1 MATDFK
7 SPLGLLDYL
16 VPDQIEKM
24 AISGFAQPLTPEQLA
39 KENDAQRKAR
49 LTQYGSFTPDID
61 PNNPTGLSNIQTL
74 LGNAYMPQVMNY
86 GAGKGPSNKQ
96 MIDAAILRAGLEL
109 GKGRLPGENFGV
121 ALNRGMEAFGA
132 PAKTLTDA
140 QAAAA
145 KAAAATAKGIRP
157 QVSITTPKL
166 FVFKNV
172 ASNLFDNNE
181 IFRKTVELLTDDG
194 IFRMKSP
201 AIQAL
206 AGNAISYQSEFGGSI
221 ENAIMKSA
229 EGMLNLKTTGETNSN
244 PNDSANSNSNSSN
257 LATPDLSNIEIK

>member
-1 MATDFK
+1 MAKDNDNEIPYE
-7 SPLGLLDYL
+7 SPLSKIPYTQGLLDYL
-16 VPDQIEKM
+16 VPDQIEKNM
-24 AISGFAQPLTPEQLA
+24 LTALAREGEKQNTYGGFTPEVEA
-39 KENDAQRKAR
+39 N
-49 LTQYGSFTPDID
+49 TPQ
-61 PNNPTGLSNIQTL
+61 GLSNIETL

-96 MIDAAILRAGLEL
+96 MINAAILRAGLEL

-132 PAKTLTDA
+132 PAKTLSDA
-140 QAAAA
+140 RIAAA

-172 ASNLFDNNE
+172 ASNLFNNNE
-181 IFRKTVELLTDDG
+181 VFKKTVELLTGDG
-194 IFRMKSP
+194 VFRMKSP
-201 AIQAL
+201 TIQAL

-229 EGMLNLKTTGETNSN
+229 EGMVNLKTTDETNSN
-244 PNDSANSNSNSSN
+244 SNDSANSNSNSSN
-257 LATPDLSNIEIK
+257 PSKPKIPGIIIK